1 MIQSNQRTSLV
12 RLRNSTL
19 AQSALWIMLLAS
31 SAIFIVRGPYRAV
44 FQRGTDFAAP
54 YVAGWRFYHG
64 LNPYAK
70 EGFVPLW
77 HSLGAPA
84 QASLTESDSRPVY
97 PLSTLPVMG
106 PFSVLSW
113 RRAQIAYLAS
123 CSIFYVLL
131 LLSLSRG
138 LPSRNFRI
146 AFVAYGLAFSP
157 VLAGIGAANLSILT
171 FTLVAYSVLLVEHK
185 SAAAGIL
192 LGLAFCLKPTVAG
205 PVVLLFLC
213 FRCWRSLYFFA
224 GVTGS
229 VFLAAALR
237 LRTIP
242 GWYSSYLSNVAY
254 LVGPDGAA
262 SYITPNE
269 ARFDLLNLQVPF
281 YGMTHSIIVSN
292 VLAFGLAGTLFV
304 VWVWRYRAE
313 KRITWPAVASLTM
326 ICLLPVYQRNYCAGF
341 VLFAILWAGHAFS
354 GNKRA
359 RVLLAFSIPL
369 LVPGEA
375 LLRTYSRHIPSAFL
389 EPIPMNLLFAYAS
402 WIIVAMILLI
412 LSEQADGY
420 PVGRLSKFE
429 PGSNLAIMSDGEEP
443 LRVLR

>member
-1 MIQSNQRTSLV
+1 MLF
-12 RLRNSTL
+12 
-19 AQSALWIMLLAS
+19 ASA
-31 SAIFIVRGPYRAV
+31 AIFVLRGPYRAV
-44 FQRGTDFAAP
+44 TQRGTDFAAP

-64 LNPYAK
+64 LNPYSR
-70 EGFVPLW
+70 EGFIPLW

-106 PFSVLSW
+106 PFSLLSW
-113 RRAQIAYLAS
+113 RPAQIAYLAS

-138 LPSRNFRI
+138 LPSRNFKV

-157 VLAGIGAANLSILT
+157 VLAGMGAANLSILT
-171 FTLVAYSVLLVEHK
+171 FILVAYAVLLVEHK
-185 SAAAGIL
+185 PAPAGIL
-192 LGLAFCLKPTVAG
+192 LAFAFCLKPTVAG

-213 FRCWRSLYFFA
+213 FRCWRSLCFFA

-229 VFLAAALR
+229 VFLAAILR
-237 LRTIP
+237 LRTVP
-242 GWYSSYLSNVAY
+242 GWYSSYVSNVAY
-254 LVGPDGAA
+254 LVGPNGAA
-262 SYITPNE
+262 SYVTPNE

-281 YGMTHSIIVSN
+281 YGMTHSVIVSN
-292 VLAFGLAGTLFV
+292 VLAFGLAAILFA

-341 VLFAILWAGHAFS
+341 VLFAVLWAGHAFAGS
-354 GNKRA
+354 KRA
-359 RVLLAFSIPL
+359 RVLLALSIPL

-375 LLRTYSRHIPSAFL
+375 LLRIYSRHIPSALL
-389 EPIPMNLLFAYAS
+389 EPVPMNLLFAHVS
-402 WIIVAMILLI
+402 WIIVAMVLLI
-412 LSEQADGY
+412 LSKQSEAY
-420 PVGRLSKFE
+420 PVGLMSE
-429 PGSNLAIMSDGEEP
+429 SEVGSNLVMESAREAP

>member
-1 MIQSNQRTSLV
+1 MPTRRIQSVARPFRGTMIQSNQRTSLV

-70 EGFVPLW
+70 EGLVPLW

-146 AFVAYGLAFSP
+146 AFVAFGLAFSP

-171 FTLVAYSVLLVEHK
+171 FTLVAYSV
-185 SAAAGIL
+185 
-192 LGLAFCLKPTVAG
+192 
-205 PVVLLFLC
+205 
-213 FRCWRSLYFFA
+213 
-224 GVTGS
+224 
-229 VFLAAALR
+229 
-237 LRTIP
+237 
-242 GWYSSYLSNVAY
+242 
-254 LVGPDGAA
+254 
-262 SYITPNE
+262 
-269 ARFDLLNLQVPF
+269 
-281 YGMTHSIIVSN
+281 
-292 VLAFGLAGTLFV
+292 
-304 VWVWRYRAE
+304 
-313 KRITWPAVASLTM
+313 
-326 ICLLPVYQRNYCAGF
+326 
-341 VLFAILWAGHAFS
+341 
-354 GNKRA
+354 
-359 RVLLAFSIPL
+359 
-369 LVPGEA
+369 
-375 LLRTYSRHIPSAFL
+375 
-389 EPIPMNLLFAYAS
+389 
-402 WIIVAMILLI
+402 
-412 LSEQADGY
+412 
-420 PVGRLSKFE
+420 
-429 PGSNLAIMSDGEEP
+429 
-443 LRVLR
+443 